1 MKRQAR
7 GATALPVNPSWIA
20 AVLVLVFFL
29 MVVTA
34 AAGKSATYDEAV
46 HIHSGWR
53 ILTQGDYAIN
63 HEHPPLMKMLAALP
77 LVLMDLEAPRTEVRR
92 EADQWQA
99 AHEFV
104 YHVNDGDGVLAAARL
119 PIALLAAAMAL
130 VVYRLVASWYGV
142 RAGLVALALL
152 VFEPNILAH
161 SGLVTTDL
169 GMTAMTVFTVGAFV
183 TWMRTGAK
191 RWLWITSASLGLSLL
206 TKFTAVLLGPVLAVL
221 GATWILLGADRGSR
235 AGPMQWRGAT
245 PRWKELI
252 VSLALIVAGGTLVLN
267 LVYGFSGT
275 FSSLRD
281 FTPESERFR
290 TMAAGAF
297 GGVPLPLPVE
307 YVRGFDHAEASG
319 QRWWAYLF
327 GEHSMTGW
335 RHYYLAAIAVK
346 TPIQLLLLAS
356 VGILAATVL
365 FARLTPDGEAIHRS
379 HALLP
384 MLVALVFVAAFT
396 FSVNLKNIGLRY
408 VLPVYPFLCMLG
420 GLAARLRFP
429 RIAASWV
436 VIPLVVW
443 QAAVAAWIHPDFLTF
458 FNLTVG
464 GPARGAEVLLDSNLD
479 WGQDLKGLGA
489 YIRQRGIDRI
499 YVDYFGRGCKRYYG
513 VTSTPDFEGGLI
525 AVSATNLKGVYDEDK
540 ERYGFLD
547 GVAPVAVIGR
557 SIFVYDA
564 PRPVDWRPR
573 GGQTED

>member
-7 GATALPVNPSWIA
+7 GPRPLPFNPSWIVA
-20 AVLVLVFFL
+20 PLVLVFVL
-29 MVVTA
+29 TVVTA
-34 AAGKSATYDEAV
+34 AARKSATYDESV
-46 HIHSGWR
+46 HIYSGWR
-53 ILTQGDYAIN
+53 ILTQGDFAIN

-77 LVLMDLEAPRTEVRR
+77 LMPLDLKAPPTAVSREV
-92 EADQWQA
+92 DQWQA

-104 YHVNDGDGVLAAARL
+104 YHVNDGDSVLAAARL

-130 VVYRLVASWYGV
+130 VLYRLVASWYGV

-169 GMTAMTVFTVGAFV
+169 GMTAMTLFTVGSFV
-183 TWMRTGAK
+183 TWLRTGAK
-191 RWLWITSASLGLSLL
+191 RWLWSTGALLGLAFL

-221 GATWILLGADRGSR
+221 GAAWILLGENRGPH
-235 AGPMQWRGAT
+235 AGAAQRRGAAQ
-245 PRWKELI
+245 RWKEL
-252 VSLALIVAGGTLVLN
+252 VVALAVVVAVGTLVLN

-290 TMAAGAF
+290 TMAAGPF

-327 GEHSMTGW
+327 GEYSMTGW

-346 TPIQLLLLAS
+346 TPIQLLLLAIAG
-356 VGILAATVL
+356 VLAATVL
-365 FARLTPDGEAIHRS
+365 FARLPADGESIPRF

-384 MLVALVFVAAFT
+384 LLVALVFLAAFT

-420 GLAARLRFP
+420 GLATRLRVP
-429 RIAASWV
+429 RIAAAWI
-436 VIPLVVW
+436 VIPLLVW
-443 QAAVAAWIHPDFLTF
+443 QAAIAAWIYPDFLTF

-479 WGQDLKGLGA
+479 WGQDLKGLGEF
-489 YIRQRGIDRI
+489 IRRRGIDRI
-499 YVDYFGRGCKRYYG
+499 YVDYFGRACRRYYG
-513 VTSTPDFEGGLI
+513 VTSTPDFEGGWI
-525 AVSATNLKGVYDEDK
+525 AVSATNLKGVYDQDK
-540 ERYGFLD
+540 QRYRFLD
-547 GVAPVAVIGR
+547 GLTPEAVIGR

-564 PRPVDWRPR
+564 PRPADWRPR